1 MACYFDVVSSQ
12 PPGAAAGKGGIVRPL
27 KGIVRW
33 VLTVVRQVCCFV
45 VEAYQMPDL
54 KGPLVREERGLGATS
69 LPVVRQ
75 GNAG

>member
-1 MACYFDVVSSQ
+1 M
-12 PPGAAAGKGGIVRPL
+12 
-27 KGIVRW
+27 
-33 VLTVVRQVCCFV
+33 
-45 VEAYQMPDL
+45 VEAYQMPDR